1 MNNGLWDWFVALG
14 AWNWFVVAVV
24 FLVLEV
30 TMPGVFMLWLGL
42 AAIMVGIISLATVLS
57 WQIQL
62 IVFAV
67 LSIACIPAWRYFA
80 RKVERPGDQPFLNR
94 RSEGYVGRVFTL
106 EKPIIGGVGH
116 IRIDDTLWRVSG
128 PDLPAG
134 SRVRVANADGALLAV
149 EPVGA

>member
-1 MNNGLWDWFVALG
+1 MNNGLWEWFVALG

-30 TMPGVFMLWLGL
+30 MMPGVFMLWLGL
-42 AAIMVGIISLATVLS
+42 AAILVGIISLATVLS

-67 LSIACIPAWRYFA
+67 LAIACIPAWRYFA
-80 RKVERPGDQPFLNR
+80 RKVEGPAEQPFLNR
-94 RSEGYVGRVFTL
+94 RSEGYVGREFTL
-106 EKPIIGGVGH
+106 EKPIVGGVGT

-134 SRVRVANADGALLAV
+134 SRVKVANADGALLAV

>member
-30 TMPGVFMLWLGL
+30 MMPGVFMLWLGL
-42 AAIMVGIISLATVLS
+42 AAILVGIISLATVLS

-67 LSIACIPAWRYFA
+67 LAIACIPAWRYFA
-80 RKVERPGDQPFLNR
+80 RKVEGPAEQPFLNR
-94 RSEGYVGRVFTL
+94 RSEGYIGRVFTL
-106 EKPIIGGVGH
+106 EKPIVGGLGT

-134 SRVRVANADGALLAV
+134 SRVKVANADGALLAV